1 MQRLERE
8 DDMIRCCRVSSY
20 LGCWSLER
28 GARSIAIMQM
38 VQHAVGLVKCI
49 VNIEL
54 QLSSIDVIF
63 RTAFNLDVTLTVATT
78 IGLVANSLLLYGVQ

>member
-1 MQRLERE
+1 M
-8 DDMIRCCRVSSY
+8 MYCRVSSY

-28 GARSIAIMQM
+28 GARSIAVVQI

-54 QLSSIDVIF
+54 QLTTIDVIF
-63 RTAFNLDVTLTVATT
+63 RSAFNLDVTLTVATT
-78 IGLVANSLLLYGVQ
+78 LGLIANSLLLYAVQ